1 MCVVNKMH
9 KLVSQCIDFIISCQQ
24 NLVIDPKAFHL
35 ITYKLYIDKAFFFFF
50 TPLFIH
56 FFLFYTFYT
65 NKWLSKAVVNVL

>member
-50 TPLFIH
+50 YTTFYPLFFILH
-56 FFLFYTFYT
+56 ILH
-65 NKWLSKAVVNVL
+65 KQMVK